1 MPEAWFASSE
11 NLSSVFKSLGMLP
24 RPAGHERSLDG
35 RMNEKEANLQLTA
48 DLRALAQSLAGYRA
62 PFGASIGVWL
72 FYVQHQFEDT
82 FWTP

>member
-1 MPEAWFASSE
+1 
-11 NLSSVFKSLGMLP
+11 
-24 RPAGHERSLDG
+24 
-35 RMNEKEANLQLTA
+35 MNEKEANLQFTA
-48 DLRALAQSLAGYRA
+48 DSRALAQSLAGYRA